1 MFTNMVQTDGY
12 GIDFIL
18 AGPRQQQAALPDL
31 DLNDFTGEEINQRFH
46 LWGVDPGLKTIFTAS
61 NGHGEDP
68 HQTRLASIETFAL
81 YVHSVF
87 NNLGTILPFYD
98 DRFTSLRF
106 LNYIG
111 RQRANAEI
119 INMFVTGG
127 KKYLKREFKQR
138 GNDPKRGNPKIRK
151 KRKKE
156 RTEGTTTVK
165 DKGKKKE
172 KTRKK
177 KIETI

>member
-1 MFTNMVQTDGY
+1 MGMAKILIKYGNIQPTSTTHGQDSRKQTAVKNADNN
-12 GIDFIL
+12 FSQAERNIL
-18 AGPRQQQAALPDL
+18 TD
-31 DLNDFTGEEINQRFH
+31 
-46 LWGVDPGLKTIFTAS
+46 KTS
-61 NGHGEDP
+61 N
-68 HQTRLASIETFAL
+68 IETFTL

-111 RQRANAEI
+111 RQRADAEI

-151 KRKKE
+151 KRKKG

-165 DKGKKKE
+165 DKGKEKE

-177 KIETI
+177 RL